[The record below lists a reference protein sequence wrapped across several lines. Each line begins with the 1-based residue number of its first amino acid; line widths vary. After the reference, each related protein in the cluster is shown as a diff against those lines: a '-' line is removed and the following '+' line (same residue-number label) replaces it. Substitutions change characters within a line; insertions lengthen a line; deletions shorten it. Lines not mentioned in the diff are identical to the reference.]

1 MKVAVVG
8 GTGFVGSYLVDELV
22 TQDHEPVLLVRP
34 GSEARISQP
43 DRCAVVTGDVGK
55 ESALRETLANCAAAI
70 YNIGI
75 LKEDKVR
82 GITFDELQYRG
93 AQRTIDIA
101 AELGVGRF
109 LFMSAN
115 GVRADGTAYQRTKYA
130 AERHLESAG
139 LDYTIFR
146 PSVIFGDP
154 RGRMEFCTQLRDDM
168 INMPFP
174 APLFF
179 EGIIPRRSG
188 TFRLS
193 PVHVTNVA
201 KAFVNALEERETSGK
216 TYCLGG
222 PRTLTWKEI
231 IETIARACGKRKLA
245 VPVPAFHVRLAAA
258 VFERFDFFPVTRD
271 QLTML
276 LEGNTCDAS
285 EFYESLGIDPVP
297 FDKDSLAYLRRP
309 SSNNSTR

>member
-22 TQDHEPVLLVRP
+22 AQDHEPVLLVRS
-34 GSEARISQP
+34 GSEHRVSRP
-43 DRCAVVTGDVGK
+43 EGCAVVTGDVGQ
-55 ESALRETLANCAAAI
+55 EAALRTALEGCAAAI

-75 LKEDKVR
+75 LREDRAR
-82 GITFDELQYRG
+82 GITFDELQHLG
-93 AQRTIDIA
+93 ARRTIDVA

-109 LFMSAN
+109 LLMSAN
-115 GVRADGTAYQRTKYA
+115 GVRADGTAYQRTKYL
-130 AERHLESAG
+130 AERHLESTG

-154 RGRMEFCTQLRDDM
+154 RGRMEFCSQLRDEIID
-168 INMPFP
+168 MPFP

-179 EGIIPRRSG
+179 EGIIPRNAG
-188 TFRLS
+188 GFQLS
-193 PVHVTNVA
+193 PVHVQDVA
-201 KAFVNALEERETSGK
+201 KAFVGALDERETSGM

-222 PRTLTWKEI
+222 PRTLTWKAI
-231 IETIARACGKRKLA
+231 IATIARACGKRKLA
-245 VPVPAFHVRLAAA
+245 VPVPVFQVRLAAA

-271 QLTML
+271 QITML

-285 EFYESLGIDPVP
+285 ALFSLLGMDPVP
-297 FDKDSLAYLRRP
+297 FDETALAYLRRP
-309 SSNNSTR
+309 SSSSTT

>member
-1 MKVAVVG
+1 MKIAVVG

-22 TQDHEPVLLVRP
+22 AQNHKPVLLVRP
-34 GSEARISQP
+34 GSEARVPQP
-43 DRCAVVTGDVGK
+43 ERCAIVTGDVRQ
-55 ESALRETLANCAAAI
+55 EPALRETLADCAAAI

-75 LKEDKVR
+75 LRQDRTR
-82 GITFDELQYRG
+82 GITFEEMQYRG
-93 AQRTIDIA
+93 AMRTIDIA

-109 LFMSAN
+109 LLMSAN
-115 GVRADGTAYQRTKYA
+115 GVRADGTAYQRTKYQ
-130 AERHLESAG
+130 AEQHLASTG

-179 EGIIPRRSG
+179 EGLIPRNAG
-188 TFRLS
+188 AFQLS
-193 PVHVTNVA
+193 PVHVSNVA
-201 KAFVNALEERETSGK
+201 KAFVNALDERATSAK

-222 PRTLTWKEI
+222 PKTLTWKTI
-231 IETIARACGKRKLA
+231 IETIARACGKRKFT
-245 VPVPAFHVRLAAA
+245 VPVPALQVRFAAT

-285 EFYESLGIDPVP
+285 ELFSLLGIEPVP
-297 FDKDSLAYLRRP
+297 FDQASLAYLRLP
-309 SSNNSTR
+309 SSPGAP